1 MSEWR
6 PEEGWDEQA
15 EERLKDLNFDAMAA
29 SLENSEY
36 YRNILEAGADAMLA
50 ALKEGGV
57 YGQYT
62 EGVYEGPWLV
72 NDDGEHFDI
81 SDVVSDWNKK
91 GYLVFIPDEE

>member
-6 PEEGWDEQA
+6 PEGWKNPYPDINAGFPTNDFIYSEY
-15 EERLKDLNFDAMAA
+15 DLFDAH
-29 SLENSEY
+29 EV
-36 YRNILEAGADAMLA
+36 GADAILA

-72 NDDGEHFDI
+72 GDGDEYFDI
-81 SDVVSDWNKK
+81 SDVVSDENKK
-91 GYLVFIPDEE
+91 GYLVFIPDKE